1 MQKIER
7 RQKIWI
13 PLESN
18 PRLYTEYA
26 EKLGFRTELY
36 RFYDIFSTDPEI
48 WQNYIPTPI
57 ISVVLLYQVNK
68 NKDMLYPDNVYYL
81 PREDVSQQPFFIR
94 QTIGNA
100 CGTVALLHALCNNED
115 KIEGGRGFVKDSFLD
130 NFVNKF
136 RNSDPQDRADFLYED
151 VLVEENHQ
159 KIADASEAK
168 SNTTQQEQTE
178 NPEDVKSD

>member
-1 MQKIER
+1 M
-7 RQKIWI
+7 
-13 PLESN
+13 
-18 PRLYTEYA
+18 
-26 EKLGFRTELY
+26 
-36 RFYDIFSTDPEI
+36 
-48 WQNYIPTPI
+48 
-57 ISVVLLYQVNK
+57 
-68 NKDMLYPDNVYYL
+68 
-81 PREDVSQQPFFIR
+81 
-94 QTIGNA
+94 
-100 CGTVALLHALCNNED
+100 HALCNNED

-168 SNTTQQEQTE
+168 SKTTQQEQTE